1 MVSSVAP
8 TLARLRNES
17 QELQSQLGRLASEAA
32 DHANQEYLPR
42 IVPALQDLVVD
53 LQDTIQLAGN

>member
-1 MVSSVAP
+1 MAP